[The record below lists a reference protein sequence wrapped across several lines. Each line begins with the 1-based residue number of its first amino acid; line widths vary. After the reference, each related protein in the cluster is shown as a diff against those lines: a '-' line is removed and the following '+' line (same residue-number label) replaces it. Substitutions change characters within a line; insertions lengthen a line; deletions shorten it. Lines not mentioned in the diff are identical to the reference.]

1 MNKTTDTR
9 FFTNEKDSSLLD
21 RFKKTLK
28 HVGNFD
34 VLVGYFRSS
43 GFYTLYKELEQI
55 DEIRILNGLDVD
67 EKTFQAVEEV
77 KNEFDFQS
85 STRIKDKFAN
95 DLEKEVA
102 NSDDTYD
109 TYEGF
114 QKFKEFLIS
123 GKIKL
128 KQHPSHK
135 IHAKVYI
142 SRFKGDIAEIEYGRV
157 ITGSSNFSYSGFKDN
172 YEFNVELKDK
182 TDVDYALSMFE
193 RLWLEGEDLKQ
204 IFLDTL
210 DKKTWLNDKVTPYEL
225 YLKTLYEYFYED
237 VNLDQE
243 TNFNLPDDFLD
254 LEYQKQAVVAAS
266 KILDAYNG
274 VFLSDVVGIGKTYI
288 AALLAQQPDLM
299 PEWKL
304 IICPPVL
311 VEYWDETFKEFNLS
325 KYNVVSAGKIKDIK
339 NHSKFND
346 YKYVFI
352 DEAHRFRNEDTET
365 YEDLYDVCYGKKI
378 ILISATPLNNK
389 YSDILSQLKLFQ
401 RPNRSNIPA
410 VRNLPNFFKNLE
422 KLKKEAMEKDIDE
435 RKKVI
440 QECSRQIRERVF
452 KHVMVRRTRKEIKE
466 FFSKDI
472 KQQGLSFPEVADPKA
487 LPYEFDEEI
496 NTIFNQT
503 IAIIQHQ
510 FLKARYTPYKYL
522 KKKPADFDIARQD
535 NLGTFM
541 KTMLVKRLES
551 SFHAFK
557 LTVGRFIQSHE
568 DFVRMFNSGTV
579 MISKKLNVFDLMD
592 EDDEEKINKLIEEE
606 RLEKFDSSDFKDN
619 FIEDIQKDIESLRA
633 IEDLWKDV
641 KKDPKIEKLKLELEK
656 DEKLKNNKVVM
667 FTESAETGDYLLKN
681 LSKKYKSTVMFYSSK
696 GGFFFDKEGK
706 KRTLTIKE
714 SRLKI
719 RKNFDPNIKKDN
731 RENDIR
737 ILIATDVLAEGVN
750 LHRSN
755 IELNYDLPWN
765 PTKVIQRTGRVNRVG
780 TEFDKVY
787 IYNFFPTE
795 QSDDEI
801 NQKRNILSKIHAIH
815 SCLGNDSKYLTD
827 TEEVDTYQLFGD
839 KLYDNLNNKEF
850 YEEDEEEG
858 VSELKYLTIL
868 REIRDNDIETYSK
881 IKSIA
886 KKSRSGK
893 LGPKGKKNS
902 VISFFR
908 KGKLKKFLFSHN
920 QIVNELPFLEAINI
934 LECSQNELKQ
944 TIPKDFFTQLEANK
958 YYFDEILSQSEEEKT
973 QRRGKS
979 NERELLDILK
989 TFRNETSFQ
998 EEDHELVSKLIRAFD
1013 DGVIARKKSK
1023 KILKEIK
1030 LEDQKTPIR
1039 ILSIFRRNIS
1049 DKYLDETIKEQMVFG
1064 GKREI
1069 ILSEY
1074 LV

>member
-9 FFTNEKDSSLLD
+9 FFTNEKGASLLD
-21 RFKKTLK
+21 RFKNTLK
-28 HVGNFD
+28 HVEQFD

-43 GFYTLYKELEQI
+43 GFYSLYKELEHI

-67 EKTFQAVEEV
+67 EKTFEAVDQA

-85 STRIKDKFAN
+85 GTRVKEKFAK
-95 DLEKEVA
+95 DLETEVA
-102 NSDDTYD
+102 NSEDTYD

-123 GKIKL
+123 GKIQL

-142 SRFKGDIAEIEYGRV
+142 SRFKGDIADVEYGRV
-157 ITGSSNFSYSGFKDN
+157 ITGSSNFSYSGFVDN

-182 TDVDYALSMFE
+182 SDVDYALRMFE
-193 RLWLEGEDLKQ
+193 RLWQEGEDLKQ
-204 IFLDTL
+204 VFLDTL
-210 DKKTWLNDKVTPYEL
+210 DNKTWLNDKVTPYEL

-237 VNLDQE
+237 INLDQE

-304 IICPPVL
+304 VICPPVL
-311 VEYWDETFKEFNLS
+311 QEYWDETFQEFGLS
-325 KYNVVSAGKIKDIK
+325 KYRVVSAGKITDIK
-339 NHSKFND
+339 NHPKFND

-365 YEDLYDVCYGKKI
+365 YEALYDICYGKKV
-378 ILISATPLNNK
+378 ILVSATPLNNK

-410 VRNLPNFFKNLE
+410 VRNLPNFFKSLE
-422 KLKKEAMEKDIDE
+422 KLRKDALE
-435 RKKVI
+435 RDKAERNKII
-440 QECSRQIRERVF
+440 QDLSRQIREKIF

-472 KQQGLSFPEVADPKA
+472 KQQGLTFPEVADPIA
-487 LPYEFDEEI
+487 LPYEFDDEI
-496 NTIFNQT
+496 NSIFNET
-503 IAIIQHQ
+503 IDIIQEK

-522 KKKPADFDIARQD
+522 IKKPADFDIARQD
-535 NLGTFM
+535 NLGAFM

-557 LTVGRFIQSHE
+557 LTVKRFIQSHE
-568 DFVRMFNSGTV
+568 DFVKMFNSGTV

-592 EDDEEKINKLIEEE
+592 EDDQEKINKLIDEG
-606 RLEKFDSSDFKDN
+606 RLETYNSNDFKEN
-619 FIEDIQKDIESLRA
+619 FIEDVQSDIEALRN
-633 IEDLWKDV
+633 IEILWKDV
-641 KKDPKIEKLKLELEK
+641 QKDPKLDKLKLEL
-656 DEKLKNNKVVM
+656 DNDDKLKSKKIVM
-667 FTESAETGDYLLKN
+667 FTESAETGEYLLKN

-696 GGFFFDKEGK
+696 GGYFFDEEGRS
-706 KRTLTIKE
+706 KRLSIRDA
-714 SRLKI
+714 RLKI
-719 RKNFDPNIKKDN
+719 RKNFDPNIKKEN
-731 RENDIR
+731 REEQVR

-765 PTKVIQRTGRVNRVG
+765 PTRVIQRTGRVNRVG
-780 TEFDKVY
+780 TEFDKVF

-801 NQKRNILSKIHAIH
+801 NQKRNILTKIQAIH
-815 SCLGNDSKYLTD
+815 SCLGSDSKFLTE

-839 KLYDNLNNKEF
+839 KLYENLNNKDF
-850 YEEDEEEG
+850 YEEGEEEG

-868 REIRDNDIETYSK
+868 RDIRDNDTETFSK

-886 KKSRSGK
+886 KKSRSSK
-893 LGPKGKKNS
+893 NGKKNYENHL
-902 VISFFR
+902 ISFFR
-908 KGKLKKFLFSHN
+908 KGKLKKFLLSKN
-920 QIVNELPFLEAINI
+920 QIVKELPFLDAISLI
-934 LECSQNELKQ
+934 ECNPNEVKQ
-944 TIPKDFFTQLEANK
+944 KIPKEFFRELEANK
-958 YYFDEILSQSEEEKT
+958 IYFDEILTQSEEEKT
-973 QRRGKS
+973 QTKGRS
-979 NERELLDILK
+979 NEKQLLDILK
-989 TFRNETSFQ
+989 SFRNEPSFQ
-998 EEDHELVSKLIRAFD
+998 EENHSLVSKLIKAFD
-1013 DGVIARKKSK
+1013 DGVVARKKSK
-1023 KILKEIK
+1023 TILQEIK
-1030 LEDQKTPIR
+1030 KEENKTPIK

-1049 DKYLDETIKEQMVFG
+1049 DKYLDDTIKEQMIFG

-1074 LV
+1074 FN